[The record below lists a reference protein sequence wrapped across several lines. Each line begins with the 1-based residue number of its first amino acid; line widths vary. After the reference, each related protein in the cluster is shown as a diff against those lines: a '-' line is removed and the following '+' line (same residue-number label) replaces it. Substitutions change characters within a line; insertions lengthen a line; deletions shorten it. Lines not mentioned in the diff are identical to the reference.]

1 MANSYKPLKEK
12 YNRLLLEKEE
22 LEKRVETVNVSI
34 ENSNN
39 PSFLFTDKATNEE
52 LYSYLKENPT
62 ASRFIFK
69 KYSAN
74 QSFLKEICDPENP
87 IHLSEVANSLQ
98 GIYHIKEE
106 EKNIEA
112 LLHEKSRLSG
122 ELEKIKEEIEEA
134 ETEYDAIH
142 ENLERIRKEDETY
155 NMQRSNVRTDMGL
168 KLIAGNFESI
178 SRYFD
183 AIHQKWDVYFKEHG
197 PTSMGMIIEKNDF
210 NQMDVLNR
218 NIREM
223 MERIKSDDFLSPEN
237 LDAYHKE
244 LMEKVKQEQ
253 ESSSKEMDTFIA
265 HNPKKSLREIINE
278 IYYVQ
283 KRIIEAEDDGY
294 KGKFLTKGNLDIILG
309 NIEDGM
315 KRLNYLMDQVEN
327 VNRRNK

>member
-1 MANSYKPLKEK
+1 MQKISHYQKLKME
-12 YNRLLLEKEE
+12 NEE
-22 LEKRVETVNVSI
+22 LKQKLSESNTLSVQMD
-34 ENSNN
+34 NS

-168 KLIAGNFESI
+168 KLIADNFESI

-197 PTSMGMIIEKNDF
+197 PSMGMIIEKNDF

-223 MERIKSDDFLSPEN
+223 MERIKTDDFLSPEN
-237 LDAYHKE
+237 LDKYHRE

-253 ESSSKEMDTFIA
+253 ESSSKEMKTFIA

-294 KGKFLTKGNLDIILG
+294 KGKFLTKGNLDLILG

>member
-1 MANSYKPLKEK
+1 MSEESKVNWYQKLKME
-12 YNRLLLEKEE
+12 NEE
-22 LEKRVETVNVSI
+22 LKQKLSESNTLSVQMD
-34 ENSNN
+34 NS

-122 ELEKIKEEIEEA
+122 ELEKIKEEIKEA
-134 ETEYDAIH
+134 ETEHDAIH
-142 ENLERIRKEDETY
+142 ENLERIKKEDETY

-223 MERIKSDDFLSPEN
+223 MERIKTDDFLSPEN

-294 KGKFLTKGNLDIILG
+294 KGKFLTKGNLDLILG

>member
-1 MANSYKPLKEK
+1 MQKISHYQKLKME
-12 YNRLLLEKEE
+12 NEE
-22 LEKRVETVNVSI
+22 LKQKLSESNTLSVQMD
-34 ENSNN
+34 NS

-122 ELEKIKEEIEEA
+122 ELEKIKEEIKEA
-134 ETEYDAIH
+134 ETEHDAIH

-155 NMQRSNVRTDMGL
+155 NMQRSNVRTDMGF
-168 KLIAGNFESI
+168 KLIADNFESI

-197 PTSMGMIIEKNDF
+197 PSMGMIIEKNDF

-223 MERIKSDDFLSPEN
+223 MERIKTEDFLSIEN
-237 LDAYHKE
+237 LDKYHRE
-244 LMEKVKQEQ
+244 LMEKVRQEQ
-253 ESSSKEMDTFIA
+253 KSSSKEMDTFIA
-265 HNPKKSLREIINE
+265 HNPKKSLREIIND

-294 KGKFLTKGNLDIILG
+294 KGKFLTKGNLDLILG

>member
-122 ELEKIKEEIEEA
+122 ELEKIKEEIKEA
-134 ETEYDAIH
+134 ETEHDAIH

-155 NMQRSNVRTDMGL
+155 NMQRSNVRTDMGF
-168 KLIAGNFESI
+168 KLIADNFESI

-197 PTSMGMIIEKNDF
+197 PSMGMIIEKNDF

-223 MERIKSDDFLSPEN
+223 MERIKTDDFLSPEN
-237 LDAYHKE
+237 LDKYHRE

-253 ESSSKEMDTFIA
+253 ESSSKEMKTFIA

-294 KGKFLTKGNLDIILG
+294 KGKFLTKGNLDLILG

>member
-1 MANSYKPLKEK
+1 MSEESKVNWYQKLKYE
-12 YNRLLLEKEE
+12 NEE
-22 LEKRVETVNVSI
+22 LKRKLSEVNTLSVQMD
-34 ENSNN
+34 NS

-122 ELEKIKEEIEEA
+122 ELEKIKEEIKEA
-134 ETEYDAIH
+134 ETEHDAIH
-142 ENLERIRKEDETY
+142 ENLERIKKEDETY

-223 MERIKSDDFLSPEN
+223 MERIKTDDFLSPEN

-294 KGKFLTKGNLDIILG
+294 KGKFLTKGNLDLILG